1 MSKLIYQ
8 LITINTKP
16 QSIELYSE
24 PNVSTPVARGL
35 DPRPLAHDRHKSF
48 DLSQ

>member
-24 PNVSTPVARGL
+24 PNVSTPVLA
-35 DPRPLAHDRHKSF
+35 RPLAHDRF
-48 DLSQ
+48 VLTQY